1 MTALMNNALLAIEIN
16 QTTLIVL
23 MAVLIVLIVLL
34 AVLATIFILGVKR
47 RGEAATLP
55 GSVTVVADFDNT
67 LGCVALKD
75 EEGMEKALF
84 KPNEVVKVEVKAN
97 DGYILSNISVE
108 INESVVAR
116 FVADSGEKKLYE
128 GVYEFIVTANTVVKA
143 QFEAV
148 VTDPQVFTFDNIF
161 NGVGGKVVVTDAAG
175 EENNQF
181 KEGETVRIS
190 TVADEGYYLAT
201 FTVNDEEMQ
210 LVEGVYEFVATEPIK
225 INVEFLPIPVVKYN
239 VSVNIDGFGAVNVT
253 DENGEAQTEFAD
265 GEKVRI
271 AAVAD
276 DGNYL
281 SHLNIDGEEKDTS
294 EGIYEFEINADAVIE
309 ATFKAIPVA
318 VDNSQEIAAA
328 NADEDEEDEDEV
340 MFDGHNV
347 IRFNKSFTA
356 KLIQIDE
363 VSNAWYTQLKNE
375 LLSYKKVKD
384 RMSWKRE
391 SYRFGRICVA
401 RFVIRGKTLCI
412 QLPLDPTQFEDT
424 KYKVEDISHI
434 ASSADTPCLYRIK
447 NERRLNY
454 AKDLIAQVME
464 NMGAERIEREWV
476 DYYQPYDTTLNL
488 IERQLVKKIVKF
500 NGKTGYGGIVEKLT
514 EDPTKVEE
522 TKDPTAK

>member
-55 GSVTVVADFDNT
+55 SSVTVVADFDNT
-67 LGCVALKD
+67 L
-75 EEGMEKALF
+75 
-84 KPNEVVKVEVKAN
+84 
-97 DGYILSNISVE
+97 GYILSNISVE

-148 VTDPQVFTFDNIF
+148 VTEPQVFTFDNTF

-239 VSVNIDGFGAVNVT
+239 VSVNIDGLGAVNVT

-281 SHLNIDGEEKDTS
+281 SHEYRRRR
-294 EGIYEFEINADAVIE
+294 EGY
-309 ATFKAIPVA
+309 
-318 VDNSQEIAAA
+318 
-328 NADEDEEDEDEV
+328 
-340 MFDGHNV
+340 
-347 IRFNKSFTA
+347 
-356 KLIQIDE
+356 
-363 VSNAWYTQLKNE
+363 
-375 LLSYKKVKD
+375 
-384 RMSWKRE
+384 
-391 SYRFGRICVA
+391 
-401 RFVIRGKTLCI
+401 
-412 QLPLDPTQFEDT
+412 
-424 KYKVEDISHI
+424 
-434 ASSADTPCLYRIK
+434 
-447 NERRLNY
+447 ERR
-454 AKDLIAQVME
+454 
-464 NMGAERIEREWV
+464 
-476 DYYQPYDTTLNL
+476 NL
-488 IERQLVKKIVKF
+488 
-500 NGKTGYGGIVEKLT
+500 
-514 EDPTKVEE
+514 
-522 TKDPTAK
+522 

>member
-55 GSVTVVADFDNT
+55 SSVTVVADFDNT

-84 KPNEVVKVEVKAN
+84 KPNEVVNVEVKAN

-148 VTDPQVFTFDNIF
+148 VTEPQVFTFDNIF

-225 INVEFLPIPVVKYN
+225 INVEFLPIPVVIF
-239 VSVNIDGFGAVNVT
+239 VG
-253 DENGEAQTEFAD
+253 
-265 GEKVRI
+265 
-271 AAVAD
+271 
-276 DGNYL
+276 L
-281 SHLNIDGEEKDTS
+281 S
-294 EGIYEFEINADAVIE
+294 
-309 ATFKAIPVA
+309 
-318 VDNSQEIAAA
+318 
-328 NADEDEEDEDEV
+328 
-340 MFDGHNV
+340 
-347 IRFNKSFTA
+347 
-356 KLIQIDE
+356 
-363 VSNAWYTQLKNE
+363 SN
-375 LLSYKKVKD
+375 
-384 RMSWKRE
+384 
-391 SYRFGRICVA
+391 
-401 RFVIRGKTLCI
+401 
-412 QLPLDPTQFEDT
+412 
-424 KYKVEDISHI
+424 
-434 ASSADTPCLYRIK
+434 
-447 NERRLNY
+447 
-454 AKDLIAQVME
+454 
-464 NMGAERIEREWV
+464 
-476 DYYQPYDTTLNL
+476 
-488 IERQLVKKIVKF
+488 
-500 NGKTGYGGIVEKLT
+500 
-514 EDPTKVEE
+514 
-522 TKDPTAK
+522 

>member
-1 MTALMNNALLAIEIN
+1 M
-16 QTTLIVL
+16 
-23 MAVLIVLIVLL
+23 
-34 AVLATIFILGVKR
+34 
-47 RGEAATLP
+47 
-55 GSVTVVADFDNT
+55 
-67 LGCVALKD
+67 
-75 EEGMEKALF
+75 
-84 KPNEVVKVEVKAN
+84 
-97 DGYILSNISVE
+97 
-108 INESVVAR
+108 
-116 FVADSGEKKLYE
+116 
-128 GVYEFIVTANTVVKA
+128 
-143 QFEAV
+143 
-148 VTDPQVFTFDNIF
+148 
-161 NGVGGKVVVTDAAG
+161 
-175 EENNQF
+175 
-181 KEGETVRIS
+181 
-190 TVADEGYYLAT
+190 
-201 FTVNDEEMQ
+201 
-210 LVEGVYEFVATEPIK
+210 
-225 INVEFLPIPVVKYN
+225 
-239 VSVNIDGFGAVNVT
+239 
-253 DENGEAQTEFAD
+253 
-265 GEKVRI
+265 
-271 AAVAD
+271 
-276 DGNYL
+276 
-281 SHLNIDGEEKDTS
+281 NIDGEEKDTS
-294 EGIYEFEINADAVIE
+294 EGIYEFEIKADVVIE
-309 ATFKAIPVA
+309 ATFEAIPVA